1 MRISDWS
8 SDVCSSVLLLS
19 IAVFGGHVGPASLL
33 LFTFLVGSGMA
44 LFGPSW
50 QASVGEQVTPALLP
64 SAIALNS
71 VSFNI
76 ARSFGPAVGGVIVA
90 WAGVAAAFI
99 AAAVCYLPL
108 IVVMILWKRAREI
121 PRLPPE
127 RLVEATIAGLRYV
140 LHSPRIRTPSW
151 RTF

>member
-8 SDVCSSVLLLS
+8 SDVCSSDL
-19 IAVFGGHVGPASLL
+19 
-33 LFTFLVGSGMA
+33 
-44 LFGPSW
+44 
-50 QASVGEQVTPALLP
+50 
-64 SAIALNS
+64 
-71 VSFNI
+71 
-76 ARSFGPAVGGVIVA
+76 VGGVVVA

-121 PRLPPE
+121 QRLPPE

-140 LHSPRIRTPSW
+140 LHSPRIRTPLW
-151 RTF
+151 RTFSAAFAGTAIAALLPLFARDILPGASRLFVLFLRALCDGAVFSAIALPPPPP

>member
-8 SDVCSSVLLLS
+8 SDVCSSDL
-19 IAVFGGHVGPASLL
+19 
-33 LFTFLVGSGMA
+33 
-44 LFGPSW
+44 
-50 QASVGEQVTPALLP
+50 
-64 SAIALNS
+64 
-71 VSFNI
+71 
-76 ARSFGPAVGGVIVA
+76 VGGVVVA

-140 LHSPRIRTPSW
+140 LHSPRIRTPLW
-151 RTF
+151 RTFSAAFAGTAIAALLRSEERRVGKEGGRKVRVGWATYP

>member
-1 MRISDWS
+1 M
-8 SDVCSSVLLLS
+8 
-19 IAVFGGHVGPASLL
+19 
-33 LFTFLVGSGMA
+33 
-44 LFGPSW
+44 
-50 QASVGEQVTPALLP
+50 
-64 SAIALNS
+64 
-71 VSFNI
+71 

-140 LHSPRIRTPSW
+140 LHSPRIRTPLW
-151 RTF
+151 RTFSPAFAGTALAALLPLIARDIFTVDPRIFGFLLDALAVRT